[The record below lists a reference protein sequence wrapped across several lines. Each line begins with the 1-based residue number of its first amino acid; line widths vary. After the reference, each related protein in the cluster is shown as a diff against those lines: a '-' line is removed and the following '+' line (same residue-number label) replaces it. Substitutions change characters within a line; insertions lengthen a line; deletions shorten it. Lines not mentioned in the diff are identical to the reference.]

1 MAEMCLVVIL
11 DGEESEKYRGLS
23 LLVSGLCCCLVG
35 NVGIGS
41 CPLQSASPPR
51 YPGSRV
57 MAASMRDQEHSATT
71 E

>member
-11 DGEESEKYRGLS
+11 DGEESEQYRGLS
-23 LLVSGLCCCLVG
+23 LLVSGLLPG
-35 NVGIGS
+35 IVGIGS